1 MGKTFKF
8 KDLMVNVLPLCAVG
22 PTPIVCN
29 GEPTCAAGRARAC
42 AHRAR
47 PHATAHRTTARSA
60 SLAAVSPLPVA
71 ARHTWPRYA
80 SADRTRGH
88 ASAHRTRPHASARHT
103 RARYAA
109 RRSRPQ
115 DASAH
120 RTRFRVAAY
129 ARSRLQPAA
138 RSLAAGAPWF
148 RLAIPS
154 SKSQRSQP

>member
-8 KDLMVNVLPLCAVG
+8 KDLMVNVWPLCAVG

-47 PHATAHRTTARSA
+47 PHATAHRTR
-60 SLAAVSPLPVA
+60 PLP
-71 ARHTWPRYA
+71 A